1 MHCHHL
7 YRMRA
12 PTHMRLR
19 SSSNQHRRHRPGV
32 AVTSSLATCPLIF
45 DPEKPAMARLS
56 AISMGG
62 HWLLLV
68 SLLAAMSGSDRLV
81 SSEPVSVKVFD
92 ASTCAGPCPGCTK
105 AAAFIAAGAMQWDP
119 RLKATS
125 LDQGALSQ
133 ETGCWPRIARTTRSR
148 ATCARLR
155 WNRVRRC
162 VAEAREAR
170 DQTCGLAAPETLV
183 TSEGTWAVSAVRAV
197 VAKVAPSP
205 C

>member
-32 AVTSSLATCPLIF
+32 AGTSSLATCPLI
-45 DPEKPAMARLS
+45 PSTTEKPAMARLS

-105 AAAFIAAGAMQWDP
+105 AAAFIAAGAMQWDHGLKRH
-119 RLKATS
+119 RLIRALSRRRRAAGRESRGRRARVLLARVRGGTECE
-125 LDQGALSQ
+125 GAL
-133 ETGCWPRIARTTRSR
+133 PRHERQGTKPAGSPHQRRWLLARVHGQ
-148 ATCARLR
+148 CL
-155 WNRVRRC
+155 RC
-162 VAEAREAR
+162 V
-170 DQTCGLAAPETLV
+170 Q
-183 TSEGTWAVSAVRAV
+183 
-197 VAKVAPSP
+197 
-205 C
+205 